1 MQLLWEWE
9 MDECQS
15 EEMDEFLGI
24 IRTGQQ
30 VGSIGGGGGAGIPSM
45 RCLILAGK

>member
-1 MQLLWEWE
+1 ME
-9 MDECQS
+9 ECQS

-30 VGSIGGGGGAGIPSM
+30 VGSRGGGAGIPSM